1 MRSLVQCS
9 GGVVCCREHCE
20 TAVAADETEFRLLVA
35 HQAEDVLGEVD
46 GPAAQSLLPEEGVAE
61 DHHHGPVGGG
71 SQPDWRVAATLL
83 QSGADEE
90 PWVSA
95 LRLDEGV
102 GEAATWPHVHW
113 GHVDLNKVASDGEV
127 IARGCSSRSG
137 GERGGGT
144 PRTGAAVVNCAE
156 GRRKGGIGEADG
168 WIAMSAPGT
177 CGGAGGGRR

>member
-1 MRSLVQCS
+1 VS
-9 GGVVCCREHCE
+9 
-20 TAVAADETEFRLLVA
+20 
-35 HQAEDVLGEVD
+35 HQAEEVPIETDRAATD
-46 GPAAQSLLPEEGVAE
+46 GLFPEERMPE
-61 DHHHGPVGGG
+61 DDHHGPVGGG

-83 QSGADEE
+83 QSGADVE

-144 PRTGAAVVNCAE
+144 PNTGAAVVNCTE
-156 GRRKGGIGEADG
+156 GRRNGGIGEADG
-168 WIAMSAPGT
+168 
-177 CGGAGGGRR
+177 